1 MEVFFLTD
9 NRQLKDFFA
18 EKIVLKTI
26 PPTTERFFVEKP
38 NRQLTT
44 IPQRRSFKRGRED

>member
-18 EKIVLKTI
+18 EKIVL
-26 PPTTERFFVEKP
+26 TTK
-38 NRQLTT
+38 NLC
-44 IPQRRSFKRGRED
+44 RGRFLLLPQAFSLTDN

>member
-26 PPTTERFFVEKP
+26 PLDK
-38 NRQLTT
+38 NL
-44 IPQRRSFKRGRED
+44 IGPQAGYRSDDCPDATDDVIA

>member
-26 PPTTERFFVEKP
+26 PPKA
-38 NRQLTT
+38 
-44 IPQRRSFKRGRED
+44 SFN

>member
-26 PPTTERFFVEKP
+26 PPITERIFEKNP
-38 NRQLTT
+38 Y
-44 IPQRRSFKRGRED
+44 